1 MSAPLLSAKNVHASY
16 DTSQILFGMS
26 FDIYPSEFVTL
37 LGRNGMGRS
46 TTVNTLM
53 GLHRIDSGS
62 IHCRGRDISTLRP
75 YQIARQGLGL
85 VPEGRHIFGNLT
97 VRENLVANARLNS
110 KKNASWDLNAVYELF
125 PRLAERA
132 NNMGSNLS
140 GGEQQMLAIGR
151 ALMTNPS
158 LLILDEATEGL
169 APKVRGEIWRCLS
182 KLKQSGL
189 SMLVIDKN
197 IGPLLALADRHYI
210 VDKGKVIWSG
220 SSDEL
225 RARPE
230 LIESYVGV
238 Q

>member
-1 MSAPLLSAKNVHASY
+1 MTAPLLSVKDVCASY
-16 DTSQILFGMS
+16 GVSRVLFGVS
-26 FDIYPSEFVTL
+26 FDISPGEFVTL
-37 LGRNGMGRS
+37 LGRNGMGRT

-53 GLHRIDSGS
+53 GLHRVEGGS
-62 IHCRGRDISTLRP
+62 IQFQGRDVTAWRP
-75 YQIARQGLGL
+75 HQIARLGVGL

-97 VRENLVANARLNS
+97 VKENLLAVSRSGKDNRWNI
-110 KKNASWDLNAVYELF
+110 DAVYRLF

-132 NNMGSNLS
+132 DNMGSNLS

-169 APKVRGEIWRCLS
+169 APKVRGEIWRCLNE
-182 KLKQSGL
+182 LKKTGL
-189 SMLVIDKN
+189 SILVIDKN
-197 IGPLLALADRHYI
+197 ISPLLVLADRHHIIEKGLI
-210 VDKGKVIWSG
+210 VWSG
-220 SSDEL
+220 RSDEL
-225 RARPE
+225 RANPA

>member
-1 MSAPLLSAKNVHASY
+1 MTVPILSVKDVCASY
-16 DTSQILFGMS
+16 DISRVLFGVS
-26 FDIYPSEFVTL
+26 FDISPGQFVTL
-37 LGRNGMGRS
+37 LGRNGMGR
-46 TTVNTLM
+46 TTSVNSLM

-62 IHCRGRDISTLRP
+62 IQFQGRDVTTWRP
-75 YQIARQGLGL
+75 HQIARLGVGL

-97 VRENLVANARLNS
+97 VKENLLASARAGKDGRWNL
-110 KKNASWDLNAVYELF
+110 DAVYRLF

-132 NNMGSNLS
+132 SNMGSNLS

-158 LLILDEATEGL
+158 LLVLDEATEGL
-169 APKVRGEIWRCLS
+169 APKVRGEIWRCLNE
-182 KLKQSGL
+182 LKKTGL
-189 SMLVIDKN
+189 SILVIDKN
-197 IGPLLALADRHYI
+197 ISPLLLLADRHYI
-210 VDKGKVIWSG
+210 IEKGLIVWSG

-225 RARPE
+225 RANPS